1 MRLSLGSA
9 LADAAALWRAERDIV
24 ARIAGVFYLLPIL
37 ALGMLASGLV
47 LPDQATPE
55 QVQEAVGSFYRAN
68 IVWLLLISVALEF
81 GTLAL
86 LKLFLQPGGTV
97 RDVLQAAAVRLL
109 PFVLLGFANG
119 AVMQLGF
126 TLFIIPGLY
135 VFGRTWMMGTA
146 YAAEPERGLLGAIER
161 GFRLSAGNGWR
172 IALLGFGVA
181 MIAGAGALV
190 LLILAQTAAALAG
203 GAQWAQAVSL
213 VPVAIAAAAAYAAF
227 TLVRIAAYR
236 RLAES
241 SNGM

>member
-9 LADAAALWRAERDIV
+9 LADAAVLWRAERDIV
-24 ARIAGVFYLLPIL
+24 VRIAGVFYLLPIL

-55 QVQEAVGSFYRAN
+55 QVREAVGAFYRAN
-68 IVWLLLISVALEF
+68 MIWLLLISVALEF

-86 LKLFLQPGGTV
+86 LKLYLQGGGTV
-97 RDVLQAAAVRLL
+97 QDVLRAAAVRLL
-109 PFVLLGFANG
+109 PFVLLGLANG

-135 VFGRTWMMGTA
+135 IFGRTWLMGVA
-146 YAAEPERGLLGAIER
+146 YAGEPERGLLNAIER
-161 GFRLSAGNGWR
+161 GFRLSTGNGWR

-181 MIAGAGALV
+181 VIAGAGALV
-190 LLILAQTAAALAG
+190 LLILAQTGAALAG

-213 VPVAIAAAAAYAAF
+213 VPVAIVAAAAYTAF
-227 TLVRIAAYR
+227 TLVRIATYR
-236 RLAES
+236 RLAGS
-241 SNGM
+241 SSGM